1 MKVRNFLVGAA
12 AALMSFVSCDEPGV
26 NLGAPKIV
34 VDPEVMTFEAAGGE
48 QTASVTATRDWIVED
63 YQADWVVVT
72 PEGGEAAADA
82 QTVSVSVLPNE
93 GMDRE
98 VSIKFTIGMASR
110 YLTVKQ
116 AGPGGSAEQLILF
129 FNDFDK
135 EEATKTFGSG
145 ESWPY
150 LDQFEGWKNETG
162 SGAANIEY
170 AFKAMSAR
178 ANSTSDSNYSDYEGS
193 GSNNMFFGKDAY
205 LAVKNIALNGSADL
219 KLTFGTEKYSQTLG
233 SVFTPSEYHIFLSQ
247 DGGKWVE
254 FKDYTF
260 AGGDTEGRWNLATAL
275 FSVPAGT
282 ENLSICMKVD
292 AASSYRMD
300 DLKLEVNAEKGTA
313 VDFSNAVEM
322 DFGAG
327 STGGG
332 NGGGVT
338 PPANIKDVTVAE
350 FNAAAVS
357 TTEWYRLEGTVG
369 GPINATYGNFDLV
382 DATGKV
388 YVYGISNWS
397 EYKDKVAEGGKVVV
411 VGQRGD
417 YNGKIEVLEGYIES
431 YDGSTAGGGNGGG
444 NTPADIKDVTV
455 EQFNAAAVST
465 SEWYRLKGT
474 VGGPINDTYGNFD
487 LIDETGKV
495 YVYGIDNWSAY
506 KSKVAEGGS
515 IVIVGQRGDYNGK
528 IEVLEGY
535 IESYNGETAG
545 GGNGGGTPP
554 AGEPGKYDPQG
565 ITWTLGSGA
574 YDGTMEGNICQK
586 GTINGVSVNNLLK
599 LGKGS
604 DVGSATLH
612 VPAGTKKVG
621 AYIVAWKGKTS
632 TNLKFSVGGT
642 EVKSLTPKANDGA
655 TGNPPYTITVTE
667 ADWYEMDVPTTE
679 AVDVKV
685 ETTDPAQGR
694 VIIIGLKAIT
704 E

>member
-12 AALMSFVSCDEPGV
+12 AALMAFVSCEEPKV

-34 VDPEVMTFEAAGGE
+34 VDPEVMTFDAAGGE
-48 QTASVTATRDWIVED
+48 QTMAVTATRDWIVED
-63 YQADWVVVT
+63 YKADWVVVT

-162 SGAANIEY
+162 SGAANVEY

-247 DGGKWVE
+247 DGSKWVE

-313 VDFSNAVEM
+313 VDFANAVEM

-332 NGGGVT
+332 NNGGGTVT
-338 PPANIKDVTVAE
+338 PPSNIKDVTVE
-350 FNAAAVS
+350 QFNAAAVS
-357 TTEWYRLEGTVG
+357 TSDWYRLKGTVG
-369 GPINATYGNFDLV
+369 GPINDTYGNFDLI

-388 YVYGISNWS
+388 YVYGIDNWS
-397 EYKDKVAEGGKVVV
+397 DYKSKVAEGGTIVV

-431 YDGSTAGGGNGGG
+431 YDGSTATGGGNGGG
-444 NTPADIKDVTV
+444 N
-455 EQFNAAAVST
+455 
-465 SEWYRLKGT
+465 
-474 VGGPINDTYGNFD
+474 
-487 LIDETGKV
+487 
-495 YVYGIDNWSAY
+495 
-506 KSKVAEGGS
+506 EGG
-515 IVIVGQRGDYNGK
+515 N
-528 IEVLEGY
+528 E
-535 IESYNGETAG
+535 G
-545 GGNGGGTPP
+545 GGDVEAGDGGGVVENPN
-554 AGEPGKYDPQG
+554 EYEPQG
-565 ITWTLGSGA
+565 VTWTLGTNA
-574 YDGTMEGNICQK
+574 YDASKDQVATV
-586 GTINGVSVNNLLK
+586 NGKEVRDLLK
-599 LGKGS
+599 LGTGKATG
-604 DVGSATLH
+604 DATLH
-612 VPAGTKKVG
+612 IPAGTKKVG
-621 AYIVAWKGKTS
+621 AYIVSWKGKPAT
-632 TNLKFSVGGT
+632 LKLSVGGT
-642 EVKSLTPKANDGA
+642 EVASLAPAVNDGA
-655 TGNPPYTITVTE
+655 SNLPPYTITLAET
-667 ADWYEMDVPTTE
+667 DYYELEVNATSAM
-679 AVDVKV
+679 DVKV
-685 ETTDPAQGR
+685 ETADSANGR
-694 VIIIGLKAIT
+694 VIIIGLKAIK
-704 E
+704 